1 MEENEYLKNYL
12 QKIKTYK
19 KTMTKT
25 KENYIINELKDMK
38 KMLEFEIEE
47 HKLELCRFFHAI
59 GKQKHI
65 EL

>member
-47 HKLELCRFFHAI
+47 HKLELHRFFHAI
-59 GKQKHI
+59 GKQKHK